1 MYNGFHSYPD
11 TLRGDYYSGDYGPTF
26 LGMMLG
32 SGTYVLQDPGF
43 DMGLV
48 VYGGSDFNS
57 SSSELRVQP
66 RDAVRRRVYIA
77 QMGVYITLSAGWIKE
92 FVFDAGGNSVSLSLV
107 PGPAKVSTAI
117 VWVDMPGTSQEYA
130 VTEDSKGKERGGW
143 VAQLGGGVDV
153 IVSKV

>member
-11 TLRGDYYSGDYGPTF
+11 TLRGDYYSGDYGPSF

-48 VYGGSDFNS
+48 VYGGSDFNN

-107 PGPAKVSTAI
+107 PGPAKVPTAI